1 MLKGTHA
8 YRYACTPAPCLH
20 QDSGSLVPLMSIF
33 RMASTYVHNFTHP
46 TFLPDRRDSD
56 HARLPKY
63 KLLDF

>member
-1 MLKGTHA
+1 MLIGMHA
-8 YRYACTPAPCLH
+8 HQRLASH

-46 TFLPDRRDSD
+46 TFLPYRRDSD